1 MRGGY
6 AATPQRSAKAK
17 TGALDQAMVGL
28 QAAERAITE
37 LQGVIAV
44 RCSTELCTY
53 IVTNTTGPGTL
64 PCACRGLTLLQTHNA
79 EPETSLQAFL
89 QLTSKF
95 CKLMIRFAKAAS
107 P

>member
-44 RCSTELCTY
+44 RCQMELCTY
-53 IVTNTTGPGTL
+53 MVTNTRRSWHTVFSLSRPYVQAG
-64 PCACRGLTLLQTHNA
+64 HNHKL
-79 EPETSLQAFL
+79 ETPQQVLR
-89 QLTSKF
+89 QLTSKR
-95 CKLMIRFAKAAS
+95 INANS
-107 P
+107 PACATAPP